1 MAVFDF
7 EKFNAQVYTAATE
20 IVDQQVELFNTAS
33 AGALVLSPSA
43 NNVGDFSMKASF
55 KGIAGLVRR
64 RDVNNGTGAVAATRL
79 SQLKDVSVKVA
90 SGTKPVD
97 FERAQL
103 NWIKQNPALAASTIG
118 TQLAAAMMQDQLNT
132 AVRGLSAAIGAQS
145 ALVHDISAATDKDK
159 ATFAALTAA
168 AGKFGD
174 RSMDVIAW
182 IMHSKPMTDLYLHA
196 ISNAERLFQYGTVSV
211 MRDPFGRVFVV
222 TDSPALVATSKYTT
236 LGLVEQAA
244 MVEPNNDFDAVMVD
258 STGKENIQSTYQ
270 AEWSYNLGLL
280 GYAWDVTKGGSAPS
294 DIAIGTGGNWTK
306 ISTSVKDTA
315 GVALVSM

>member
-1 MAVFDF
+1 MAFDL

-20 IVDQQVELFNTAS
+20 IVDQQVELFNAAS
-33 AGALVLSPSA
+33 AGALVLSPSS

-55 KGIAGLVRR
+55 KGIANLVRR
-64 RDVNNGTGAVAATRL
+64 RDVNNGTGTVAATRL
-79 SQLKDVSVKVA
+79 SQLKNVSVKVA
-90 SGTKPVD
+90 SGTKPID
-97 FERAQL
+97 FERAQF

-132 AVRGLSAAIGAQS
+132 AVRGLAAAIGAQAS
-145 ALVHDISAATDKDK
+145 LVHDISAVADNDK
-159 ATFAALTAA
+159 ATFAGLTSA

-174 RSMDVIAW
+174 RSMDVRAW
-182 IMHSKPMTDLYLHA
+182 IMHSKPMTDLYLQSLA
-196 ISNAERLFQYGTVSV
+196 NAERLFQYGTVSV

-222 TDSPALVATSKYTT
+222 TDSPALVATNKYTT

-280 GYAWDVTKGGSAPS
+280 GYAWNTAAGGSAPS
-294 DIAIGTGGNWTK
+294 DTAIGTGANWTK
-306 ISTSVKDTA
+306 IATSAKDTA
-315 GVALVSM
+315 GVALVSL